1 MNYTKNYCIFK
12 IPCKFI
18 RMNYFSQEQ
27 IVDSKE
33 FFLPFM
39 NLLTQEQADFI
50 AKNSNVVRYKNR
62 DVIFLQNTRTSH
74 IMYIKSGLVKVYKEG
89 RNGKVLILRIDTP
102 NNFLGL
108 MSVFGNDIHQYS
120 AAAIDNAEIC
130 FIDITS
136 FKNLI
141 KESGI
146 FALKLMNI
154 ISLEG
159 LFLFD
164 RLMSQSHKQL
174 PGRIADVLIYFSEKI
189 YHSQTFTLPLTRRE
203 LAELAGTTKESFI
216 RTLTEFK
223 NDKIIDLNGSI
234 VEIKSVKI
242 IKTLS
247 ELG

>member
-1 MNYTKNYCIFK
+1 
-12 IPCKFI
+12 
-18 RMNYFSQEQ
+18 MNYFSQEQ
-27 IVDSKE
+27 TTDAKE
-33 FFLPFM
+33 FSLPFM
-39 NLLTQEQADFI
+39 NLLTTDQADFI

-74 IMYIKSGLVKVYKEG
+74 IMFIKTGLVKVYKEG
-89 RNGKVLILRIDTP
+89 RNGKVLIIRIDTP

-108 MSVFGNDIHQYS
+108 MSVFGYDIHQYS
-120 AAAIDNAEIC
+120 SAAIDNTEIC

-141 KESGI
+141 KENGL
-146 FALKLMNI
+146 FALKLMNTL
-154 ISLEG
+154 SFEG

-164 RLMSQSHKQL
+164 RVMSQSHKQL
-174 PGRIADVLIYFSEKI
+174 PGRIADVLLYFAEKI
-189 YHSQTFTLPLTRRE
+189 YHSTTFTLPLTRRE